1 VRAIKATSPL
11 HIANVHPNTGAA
23 AMPDFRLH
31 CFSQSGNAY
40 KAALMLALCGAD
52 WEPVFVDF
60 FNGET
65 RRPDWRETVNAMGE
79 VPVLEH
85 EGRRLS
91 QSGVILT
98 YLSRKLGKFGPEGE
112 DDEREILRWMFFDN
126 HKFTSYFATY
136 RFLYSLAPQPGDPA
150 VMAFLKARADGA
162 FAIADKHLAENP
174 FLVGGRPTIADISLA
189 GYMFFPEEEHG
200 YDFAASH
207 PGIHAWKERL
217 SALPGWAGPYDVLPG
232 GKFLAPR

>member
-1 VRAIKATSPL
+1 
-11 HIANVHPNTGAA
+11 
-23 AMPDFRLH
+23 MPDFRLH
-31 CFSQSGNAY
+31 CFCQSGNAY

-52 WEPVFVDF
+52 WEAAFVDY

-65 RRPDWRETVNAMGE
+65 RTSEWRETLNPLGE

-85 EGRRLS
+85 GDKRIG

-98 YLSRKLGKFGPEGE
+98 YLARHFGKFGGQNQ
-112 DDEREILRWMFFDN
+112 DEELEILRWMLFDN

-136 RFLYSLAPQPGDPA
+136 RFLYSLSAQPGDPA
-150 VMAFLKARADGA
+150 VMAFLKSRADAA
-162 FAIADKHLAENP
+162 FAVVDKYLATHS

-189 GYMFFPEEEHG
+189 GYVFFSEEEHG

-207 PGIHAWKERL
+207 PGIHGWKERL
-217 SALPGWAGPYDVLPG
+217 MALPGWAGPYALMPG
-232 GKFLAPR
+232 EKFLAPR